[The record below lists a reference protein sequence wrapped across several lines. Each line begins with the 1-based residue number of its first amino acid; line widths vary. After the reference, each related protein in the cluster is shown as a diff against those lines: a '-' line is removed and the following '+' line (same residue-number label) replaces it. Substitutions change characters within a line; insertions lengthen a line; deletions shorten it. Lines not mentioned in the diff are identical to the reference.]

1 MQACSDGCSGWSAYR
16 GGRMVI
22 GKSRASCDEL
32 VQIWG
37 HIQVPETIDRKIGQV
52 IKDDVDEVLFHRF
65 LYST

>member
-1 MQACSDGCSGWSAYR
+1 
-16 GGRMVI
+16 MVI